1 MTPVIQVSI
10 KSSSRQLDVDNHEE
24 QQDDDEDD
32 AEEEEVQVLHPLS
45 YMSGNLKKKMEEVL
59 GCRCLDLKQR
69 LKEKYLCVRLTSVRH
84 KTAGE
89 EDRELIGLKE
99 R

>member
-1 MTPVIQVSI
+1 MNYFEIDALQVSI

-24 QQDDDEDD
+24 EDD

-59 GCRCLDLKQR
+59 GCRWLEHKQR
-69 LKEKYLCVRLTSVRH
+69 
-84 KTAGE
+84 
-89 EDRELIGLKE
+89 
-99 R
+99 

>member
-1 MTPVIQVSI
+1 MQVSI

-24 QQDDDEDD
+24 EQDEDDD

-59 GCRCLDLKQR
+59 CCRCVVQKQR
-69 LKEKYLCVRLTSVRH
+69 
-84 KTAGE
+84 
-89 EDRELIGLKE
+89 
-99 R
+99 